1 MEEKIY
7 QQLKEGLKNSSLSD
21 RTIRS
26 KAERLSKKY
35 NESTFTSDVLND
47 AIEDLKDVGGQLNK
61 EIADAVKTQKEK
73 LEAEYKAKY
82 SNPNSDTNHD
92 PKDSKDPKDPKDTKD
107 PFGKVAEE
115 WTKKLQE
122 VDNLKK
128 LVEERL
134 QNEKFDRLKQE
145 ASKILKEKHNADRDY
160 VLNNAISKVKVEDAD
175 TPETLAEKIVPIY
188 DAEYKMAYGDGVAP
202 RTNIQGGDTQKAD
215 ALKTLVEKRKAE
227 MKKP

>member
-61 EIADAVKTQKEK
+61 EIADAVKTQREK

-82 SNPNSDTNHD
+82 PNPTPNPEPN
-92 PKDSKDPKDPKDTKD
+92 PEPKD

-145 ASKILKEKHNADRDY
+145 ASKILKEKHNADKDY
-160 VLNNAISKVKVEDAD
+160 VLGNAISKVKVEDAD

-202 RTNIQGGDTQKAD
+202 RTNIQGGDTLKAD

>member
-7 QQLKEGLKNSSLSD
+7 QKIKAGLKNNSVSERS
-21 RTIRS
+21 IRNKAVRMS
-26 KAERLSKKY
+26 KVYTDETL
-35 NESTFTSDVLND
+35 TD
-47 AIEDLKDVGGQLNK
+47 AIIADAVADLEDYAGQLNK

-82 SNPNSDTNHD
+82 SNPEPNPD
-92 PKDSKDPKDPKDTKD
+92 PKEPKDTKD

-122 VDNLKK
+122 VENLKK

-145 ASKILKEKHNADRDY
+145 ASKILKEKHNADKDY
-160 VLNNAISKVKVEDAD
+160 VLGNAISKVKVEDAD

-202 RTNIQGGDTQKAD
+202 RTNIQGGETQKAD
-215 ALKTLVEKRKAE
+215 ALKILVEKRKAE
-227 MKKP
+227 TKKP

>member
-26 KAERLSKKY
+26 KAERLAKKY
-35 NESTFTSDVLND
+35 NESTFTSEVLND
-47 AIEDLKDVGGQLNK
+47 AIDDLKDIGGQLNK

-82 SNPNSDTNHD
+82 PNPETNLD
-92 PKDSKDPKDPKDTKD
+92 QKESKDTKDHRD

-122 VDNLKK
+122 VENLKK

-145 ASKILKEKHNADRDY
+145 ASKILKEKHNADKDY
-160 VLNNAISKVKVEDAD
+160 VLGNAISKVKVEDAD

-202 RTNIQGGDTQKAD
+202 RTNIQGGDTLKAD
-215 ALKTLVEKRKAE
+215 ALKNLVEKRKAE

>member
-1 MEEKIY
+1 M
-7 QQLKEGLKNSSLSD
+7 
-21 RTIRS
+21 S
-26 KAERLSKKY
+26 KVYTDETL
-35 NESTFTSDVLND
+35 TD
-47 AIEDLKDVGGQLNK
+47 AIIADAVADLEDYAGQLNK
-61 EIADAVKTQKEK
+61 EIADAVKMQKEK

-82 SNPNSDTNHD
+82 SNPTPNPEPNPEPNPD
-92 PKDSKDPKDPKDTKD
+92 PKD

-160 VLNNAISKVKVEDAD
+160 VLGNAISKVKVEDAD

>member
-7 QQLKEGLKNSSLSD
+7 QKIKAGLKNNSVSERS
-21 RTIRS
+21 IRNKAVRMS
-26 KAERLSKKY
+26 KVYTDETL
-35 NESTFTSDVLND
+35 TD
-47 AIEDLKDVGGQLNK
+47 AIIADAVADLEDYAGQLNK
-61 EIADAVKTQKEK
+61 EIADAVKMQKEK

-82 SNPNSDTNHD
+82 SNPTPNPD
-92 PKDSKDPKDPKDTKD
+92 PNPEPNPDPKD

-160 VLNNAISKVKVEDAD
+160 VLGNAISKVKVEDAD

-202 RTNIQGGDTQKAD
+202 RTNIPGGDTLKAD

>member
-35 NESTFTSDVLND
+35 NESTFTSEVLND
-47 AIEDLKDVGGQLNK
+47 AIDDLKDIGGQLNK

-82 SNPNSDTNHD
+82 SNPEPN
-92 PKDSKDPKDPKDTKD
+92 PDPKDPKEPKDHRDPKD

-122 VDNLKK
+122 VETLKK

-145 ASKILKEKHNADRDY
+145 ASKILKEKHTADKDY
-160 VLNNAISKVKVEDAD
+160 VLGNAISKVKVEDAD

-202 RTNIQGGDTQKAD
+202 RMNIQGGDTLKAD

>member
-7 QQLKEGLKNSSLSD
+7 QKIKAGLINNSVSERS
-21 RTIRS
+21 IRNKAVRMS
-26 KAERLSKKY
+26 KVYTDETL
-35 NESTFTSDVLND
+35 TD
-47 AIEDLKDVGGQLNK
+47 AIIADAVADLEDYAGQLNK
-61 EIADAVKTQKEK
+61 EIADAVKMQKEK

-82 SNPNSDTNHD
+82 SNPEPNPD
-92 PKDSKDPKDPKDTKD
+92 PKEPKD

-122 VDNLKK
+122 VETLKK

-145 ASKILKEKHNADRDY
+145 ASKILKEKHNADKDY
-160 VLNNAISKVKVEDAD
+160 VLGNAISKVKVEDAD

-188 DAEYKMAYGDGVAP
+188 DAEYKMAYGDGVTP
-202 RTNIQGGDTQKAD
+202 RTNIQGGDTLKTD

>member
-61 EIADAVKTQKEK
+61 EIADAVKTQREK

-82 SNPNSDTNHD
+82 SNPTPNPEPN
-92 PKDSKDPKDPKDTKD
+92 PEPRDPKDTKD

-145 ASKILKEKHNADRDY
+145 ASKILKEKHNADKDY
-160 VLNNAISKVKVEDAD
+160 VLGNAISKVKVEDAD

-202 RTNIQGGDTQKAD
+202 RTNIQGGDTLKAD